1 MYLNFFSLCSKF
13 NPNVPRNAVLGKWRK
28 PQKAN
33 IPAAMNVWTV
43 PRTTTL
49 IRQVITVPTTCTVTH
64 SNHHSQAYFF
74 VYMNPILYYFFI
86 RGRGEASHATA
97 RLNSS
102 EISFYLGIF
111 SIISADMQPI
121 YNRDMKVTSL
131 PREIVIPL
139 TGFLSSG
146 S

>member
-1 MYLNFFSLCSKF
+1 
-13 NPNVPRNAVLGKWRK
+13 
-28 PQKAN
+28 
-33 IPAAMNVWTV
+33 
-43 PRTTTL
+43 
-49 IRQVITVPTTCTVTH
+49 
-64 SNHHSQAYFF
+64 
-74 VYMNPILYYFFI
+74 MNPILDYFFI